1 MRGRDPRIDTAS
13 PPHGLPGRARQWRA
27 HEIRHMK
34 PPLPRTLSAVPRL
47 PHVQLEIVKAILTL
61 VAPSV
66 DKSGGSL
73 ETTAP
78 DDNYALARRIFR
90 TSLREEFYKAGF
102 RSDQPRWRRGSGR
115 RSGRWSGGAGGVIT
129 DQAYRRLR
137 GGHHYVPREIF
148 DDLFKKNQL
157 RPETR
162 KVFDEAVTGPL
173 PKGLHKN
180 DRPHREYTK
189 AVLGLWHQFL
199 GRLGI
204 RSEDMTP
211 DQARK
216 FIHEVLHSDDPRIS
230 LYNGRF
236 RR

>member
-1 MRGRDPRIDTAS
+1 
-13 PPHGLPGRARQWRA
+13 
-27 HEIRHMK
+27 MK

-47 PHVQLEIVKAILTL
+47 LHVQLEIIKAIHTL
-61 VAPSV
+61 AAPSI
-66 DKSGGSL
+66 DQHGKSL
-73 ETTAP
+73 DFTAP
-78 DDNYALARRIFR
+78 DDSCALARRIFR
-90 TSLREEFYKAGF
+90 SSLQEEFFKAGF
-102 RSDQPRWRRGSGR
+102 RSDQPRWRKGSGR
-115 RSGRWSGGAGGVIT
+115 RSGRWSDGAGGLIT

-148 DDLFKKNQL
+148 EDLFKRNQL

-162 KVFDEAVTGPL
+162 KVFDEAVTGSL

-180 DRPHREYTK
+180 DGPHREYTR
-189 AVLGLWHQFL
+189 AVFGLWHQFL

-204 RSEDMTP
+204 QSEDMTP

-230 LYNGRF
+230 LYNARF

>member
-1 MRGRDPRIDTAS
+1 
-13 PPHGLPGRARQWRA
+13 
-27 HEIRHMK
+27 MK

-47 PHVQLEIVKAILTL
+47 PHVQLEIVNAIHTL
-61 VAPSV
+61 ASPSV
-66 DKSGGSL
+66 DQSGGSL
-73 ETTAP
+73 DSTAL
-78 DDNYALARRIFR
+78 DANCALARRIFR
-90 TSLREEFYKAGF
+90 SSLREEFCKAGF
-102 RSDQPRWRRGSGR
+102 HSDQPRWRRGSGR
-115 RSGRWSGGAGGVIT
+115 RSGRWSGGAGSLIT
-129 DQAYRRLR
+129 DQAHRRLR
-137 GGHHYVPREIF
+137 GGHHYVPKEIF
-148 DDLFKKNQL
+148 ENLYKKNQL

-162 KVFDEAVTGPL
+162 KVLDEAITGRL

-180 DRPHREYTK
+180 DKPHREYTK

-199 GRLGI
+199 ERHGI

-216 FIHEVLHSDDPRIS
+216 FIHEVLHSSDPRIS

>member
-1 MRGRDPRIDTAS
+1 
-13 PPHGLPGRARQWRA
+13 
-27 HEIRHMK
+27 MK

-47 PHVQLEIVKAILTL
+47 PHVQLEIAKAIHTL
-61 VAPSV
+61 GAHSV
-66 DKSGGSL
+66 DQSSELRGAA
-73 ETTAP
+73 TP
-78 DDNYALARRIFR
+78 DNYLELARRIFHS
-90 TSLREEFYKAGF
+90 SLREEFCKAGF
-102 RSDQPRWRRGSGR
+102 HSDQPRWRKGSGR
-115 RSGRWSGGAGGVIT
+115 RSGRWSGGAASLIT

-148 DDLFKKNQL
+148 EDLFRKNQL

-162 KVFDEAVTGPL
+162 KVFDEAVTGSL

-189 AVLGLWHQFL
+189 AVFGLWDKFSQRH
-199 GRLGI
+199 GI
-204 RSEDMTP
+204 RPEDMTS

-216 FIHEVLHSDDPRIS
+216 FIHEVLHSNDPRIS

>member
-1 MRGRDPRIDTAS
+1 
-13 PPHGLPGRARQWRA
+13 
-27 HEIRHMK
+27 MK

-47 PHVQLEIVKAILTL
+47 PHVQLEIAKAIHTL
-61 VAPSV
+61 ALPSV
-66 DKSGGSL
+66 DQLGGSL
-73 ETTAP
+73 ETAAP
-78 DDNYALARRIFR
+78 DDNYALAKRIFR
-90 TSLREEFYKAGF
+90 SSLREELCKAGF
-102 RSDQPRWRRGSGR
+102 RSDQPRWRKGGGR

-148 DDLFKKNQL
+148 EKLFKKNRL

-180 DRPHREYTK
+180 DGPHREYTI
-189 AVLGLWHQFL
+189 AVSGLWDKFL
-199 GRLGI
+199 ERHGI
-204 RSEDMTP
+204 RPEDMTP

-216 FIHEVLHSDDPRIS
+216 FIYEVLHSDDPRIS
-230 LYNGRF
+230 IFNGRF

>member
-1 MRGRDPRIDTAS
+1 
-13 PPHGLPGRARQWRA
+13 
-27 HEIRHMK
+27 MK

-47 PHVQLEIVKAILTL
+47 PHVQLEILKAIHTL
-61 VAPSV
+61 AAPST
-66 DKSGGSL
+66 DRAGGSL
-73 ETTAP
+73 DSRAP
-78 DDNYALARRIFR
+78 DDNYALARSIFHS
-90 TSLREEFYKAGF
+90 SLWEELCKAGF
-102 RSDQPRWRRGSGR
+102 RLDQPRWRKGSGR
-115 RSGRWSGGAGGVIT
+115 RSGRWSGGAGSLIT

-148 DDLFKKNQL
+148 EDLFKKNQL

-189 AVLGLWHQFL
+189 AVLGLWYQFL
-199 GRLGI
+199 ERHGI
-204 RSEDMTP
+204 RSEDMAP

-216 FIHEVLHSDDPRIS
+216 FIYEVLHSDDPRIS